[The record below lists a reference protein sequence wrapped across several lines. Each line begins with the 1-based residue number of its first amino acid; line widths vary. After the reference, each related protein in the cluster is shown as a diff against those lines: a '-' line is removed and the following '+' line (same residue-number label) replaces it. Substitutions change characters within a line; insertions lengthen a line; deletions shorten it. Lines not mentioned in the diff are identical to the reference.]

1 MAILQAGSC
10 RIVSLNFPS
19 VLLIAFRPIH
29 PFNQSPPHC
38 SYILSTLG
46 AQAGVTLR
54 NAMMVDVALAER
66 RKSRALLDI
75 VHTLNQGG
83 GGGHGDGGDASS
95 AVSVSSQIFTVIAR
109 TTDLV
114 DSDRTTFFLVDRRAG
129 ELWSMQGSIN
139 LRFPI
144 TKGLAG
150 AVART
155 GEVINIPDA
164 YKDARFNQ
172 ETDRRTGYH
181 TQTVLVMPMFGSA
194 AAGAAGAGASEGAIA
209 EGANEDGED
218 AHQLGSARKSGGG
231 AHRLPVIGVLQ
242 VINKKDGTAFDEA
255 DEEVLKMFL
264 AITGPILEKSTMYQQ
279 LARPAQSKEA
289 ALAFG
294 GGGGSGLTPRRSI
307 TQKQNISIVGF
318 AEEDDAEEE
327 S

>member
-1 MAILQAGSC
+1 M
-10 RIVSLNFPS
+10 
-19 VLLIAFRPIH
+19 
-29 PFNQSPPHC
+29 
-38 SYILSTLG
+38 G

-83 GGGHGDGGDASS
+83 GGHGGHGDGGDSSSS

-194 AAGAAGAGASEGAIA
+194 AAGGAAEGAIA
-209 EGANEDGED
+209 EGANESDEN
-218 AHQLGSARKSGGG
+218 AQHRG
-231 AHRLPVIGVLQ
+231 APRLPVIGVLQ

-264 AITGPILEKSTMYQQ
+264 AITGPILEKSSMYQQ

-294 GGGGSGLTPRRSI
+294 GGGGSGLTPRRSV
-307 TQKQNISIVGF
+307 TQKQNVTIVGF
-318 AEEDDAEEE
+318 AEEDETEEE

>member
-1 MAILQAGSC
+1 ML
-10 RIVSLNFPS
+10 
-19 VLLIAFRPIH
+19 VLSFSIHTTLFEHNSSTHSPVHRHRPL
-29 PFNQSPPHC
+29 PPPPH
-38 SYILSTLG
+38 SYILSMLG

-83 GGGHGDGGDASS
+83 GGGSGDGGDSSSS

-194 AAGAAGAGASEGAIA
+194 SAGGAAEGAIV
-209 EGANEDGED
+209 EGANENEEN
-218 AHQLGSARKSGGG
+218 AQ
-231 AHRLPVIGVLQ
+231 HRGTSRMPVIGVLQ

-279 LARPAQSKEA
+279 LARPVQSKEA

-294 GGGGSGLTPRRSI
+294 GGGGAGSGLTPRRSVA
-307 TQKQNISIVGF
+307 QKQNVTIVGF
-318 AEEDDAEEE
+318 AEEDETEEE